1 MKAKLFAGKSTR
13 TKTFTVITAVAILLI
28 IALNLF
34 LTSFSIYGTAF
45 IDMTPE
51 GLYTLRPEMVEAC
64 RSVFTTE
71 DGELREQV
79 ITITFCD
86 DPDHLIK
93 NAYTRIVYY
102 MAIALSKKYD
112 NCEVK
117 TVNVKMDPMGV
128 AQYKTNSL
136 SEINPTDVIISY
148 GQRYRIASAESFW
161 RIGSEK
167 VYSYDGEYRLASIL
181 LSLTLVNRP
190 VAYFVTDHGETYY
203 DPSNPEHKDNA
214 ETYELAALLEER
226 GLEVKTISL
235 SETIAAAEAA
245 GVRPELPEDCVLLV
259 VNDPTEDFRYDRDKL
274 SSFDY
279 VSETELVDR
288 FLAKNRGALMI
299 AKDYKNELPVLDD
312 FLAEWGIRC
321 TPTLV
326 KDTEQFIETDGED
339 GTVIITDYNELET
352 SYGYEIYGEYVELD
366 SAPKVVVGDT
376 GHIECT
382 FGDATGTS
390 EAGTPNTSRVF
401 DSFLYSSDASQDY
414 GKNSVTGEY
423 VDDGEV
429 GRKTV
434 AAISG
439 RKTMDSETGNN
450 TYSYLFCA
458 ASADFFS
465 ETYLGNASYANYDV
479 VSGLVQNIAR
489 LDTYASSELG
499 GVSMNNSDD
508 NFLGKMLVEE
518 IINEEDKEIKEWNDE
533 TSSYHTVKTYY
544 GLTPTA
550 KTVYS
555 IIIALI
561 PFSIAIV
568 GTVVCVRRKYK

>member
-1 MKAKLFAGKSTR
+1 MEEQLYYKDALKL
-13 TKTFTVITAVAILLI
+13 
-28 IALNLF
+28 
-34 LTSFSIYGTAF
+34 
-45 IDMTPE
+45 
-51 GLYTLRPEMVEAC
+51 
-64 RSVFTTE
+64 
-71 DGELREQV
+71 
-79 ITITFCD
+79 
-86 DPDHLIK
+86 
-93 NAYTRIVYY
+93 
-102 MAIALSKKYD
+102 
-112 NCEVK
+112 
-117 TVNVKMDPMGV
+117 
-128 AQYKTNSL
+128 AQ
-136 SEINPTDVIISY
+136 
-148 GQRYRIASAESFW
+148 
-161 RIGSEK
+161 
-167 VYSYDGEYRLASIL
+167 
-181 LSLTLVNRP
+181 
-190 VAYFVTDHGETYY
+190 
-203 DPSNPEHKDNA
+203 
-214 ETYELAALLEER
+214 
-226 GLEVKTISL
+226 
-235 SETIAAAEAA
+235 
-245 GVRPELPEDCVLLV
+245 
-259 VNDPTEDFRYDRDKL
+259 
-274 SSFDY
+274 
-279 VSETELVDR
+279 
-288 FLAKNRGALMI
+288 
-299 AKDYKNELPVLDD
+299 KDYRACISSGVSPCLPVLDD

-414 GKNSVTGEY
+414 GKNSVTGEHA
-423 VDDGEV
+423 DDGEV

-544 GLTPTA
+544 GLTPAA